1 MSLVFRTIPTT
12 RAMNPFIASTCRLRK
27 SNLQTWRAYSHSSYG
42 GEGEANAEPSRATRN
57 LEHPGPPPPNVSKAS
72 SGPSSQGSSPQPPS
86 QTPKGEE
93 YAIPKEA
100 SNKAHPTITDGRQS
114 PNVDD
119 AGNTRDD
126 VPEDVKRHNKEM
138 DERYDRP
145 YNQIADEGK
154 VQKGFWKGP

>member
-1 MSLVFRTIPTT
+1 MSIVFRTIPTT
-12 RAMNPFIASTCRLRK
+12 RAMNPFVASSCRLQR

-42 GEGEANAEPSRATRN
+42 GEGEADAEPSKATRD
-57 LEHPGPPPPNVSKAS
+57 LEHPGPPPPDVSKGS
-72 SGPSSQGSSPQPPS
+72 SGSQSQGSSPQSSGQTS
-86 QTPKGEE
+86 QGKE
-93 YAIPKEA
+93 YAIPKET

-119 AGNTRDD
+119 AGNTRDN

-138 DERYDRP
+138 EERYDRP

-154 VQKGFWKGP
+154 VHKGFWRRP

>member
-1 MSLVFRTIPTT
+1 MSIVFRTIPTT
-12 RAMNPFIASTCRLRK
+12 RAVNPFIASSCRLQR

-42 GEGEANAEPSRATRN
+42 GEGEADAEPSKATRD
-57 LEHPGPPPPNVSKAS
+57 LEHPGSSPES
-72 SGPSSQGSSPQPPS
+72 SGQTSQG
-86 QTPKGEE
+86 KE
-93 YAIPKEA
+93 YAIPKET

-119 AGNTRDD
+119 AGNTRDN

-138 DERYDRP
+138 EERYDRP

-154 VQKGFWKGP
+154 VHKGFWRRP